1 MEPRG
6 RAEDQREDQRGE
18 DQRARI
24 PSQLQGG
31 DACALVPGPLLE
43 GRGALVTGGGAGIGR
58 GIADAFLLHGARVVV
73 VDSDAEAL
81 AELRDA
87 APHQERLETH
97 ELDVAAA
104 DAGARI
110 EALVDELEL
119 EVLVNN
125 VGHFVRPPTEFAAE
139 GPEGWAPVQ
148 AVNLDHVLTVTRAV
162 LPGMIGRGR
171 GGSIVNLTTVEA
183 FRGIPGHAFYSAC
196 KAAVVQLGRSL
207 AVELGPR
214 GIRVNDLAP
223 DVVETPQLPYSE
235 WVAGEERWRWRTWV
249 PLGRPGTPADVA
261 GAALFLASPLSS
273 FVTGTTIHVDGGTG
287 AAGGWYPRHEG
298 GWTNRPLDP

>member
-1 MEPRG
+1 MNE
-6 RAEDQREDQRGE
+6 RGE

-24 PSQLQGG
+24 PSLQVRG

-58 GIADAFLLHGARVVV
+58 GIAEAFLLHGARVVV
-73 VDSDAEAL
+73 VDSDPGAL
-81 AELRDA
+81 AVLRGA
-87 APHQERLETH
+87 APHRERLETH
-97 ELDVAAA
+97 ELDVTDEDAA
-104 DAGARI
+104 ARI
-110 EALVDELEL
+110 ETIAEDLEL
-119 EVLVNN
+119 DVLVNN

-139 GPEGWAPVQ
+139 DAAGWAPVQ
-148 AVNLDHVLTVTRAV
+148 AINLDHVLTATRAC
-162 LPGMIGRGR
+162 LPGMISRGR

-207 AVELGPR
+207 AVELGPH
-214 GIRVNDLAP
+214 GIRVNDIAP

-235 WVAGEERWRWRTWV
+235 WVTAEDRWRWRTWV

-287 AAGGWYPRHEG
+287 AAGGWYPRHAG